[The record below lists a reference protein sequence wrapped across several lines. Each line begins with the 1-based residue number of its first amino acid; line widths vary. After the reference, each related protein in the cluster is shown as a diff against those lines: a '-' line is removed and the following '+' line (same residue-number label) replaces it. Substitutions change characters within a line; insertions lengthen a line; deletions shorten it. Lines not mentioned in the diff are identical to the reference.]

1 MALIKLSKGL
11 YSAYTA
17 LSTKDANTVYFC
29 TDSGH
34 LYLGTTLLVGG
45 SVTSVTHNSDT
56 EVITIVTQTGT
67 GAQST
72 TVDLGVYLKENTPI
86 TASTGKSFVTY
97 DTKGLVTGGT
107 AITATDSQL
116 VKGDGSGVNIGTGSG
131 NIPVLNGS
139 GKLSDSVIPSI
150 AITDT
155 FVVATEV
162 AMLALTAEVGDVAIR
177 TDLKK
182 SFILQ
187 TSPASVLANWQ
198 ELKTPTDA
206 VNSVNGQT
214 GTIVLGGGDLLVETA
229 SNVTNGASITTTDT
243 IDGALGKLNTKIGA
257 KLNKNAAIT
266 AATKT
271 KITYDVNGL
280 VTAGVDASAVDFL
293 ISGYS
298 KATDPNSPLGST
310 DTVLS
315 AFGKLEKTLDSVK
328 GTADGAVQSVTSG
341 TPNTI
346 NIGGTATD
354 PTVSLIK
361 LPPIQVNSEDR
372 YKYINHRLGR
382 KPDVQLID
390 DSGEIRYVQ
399 VIHLSDDSLQLS
411 WVGSI
416 AGSIIIE

>member
-1 MALIKLSKGL
+1 MAQIKLSKGL

-17 LSTKDANTVYFC
+17 LATKDANTVYFC

-45 SVTSVTHNSDT
+45 SVTSVTHNAGT
-56 EVITIVTQTGT
+56 EIITIVTQTGT

-86 TASTGKSFVTY
+86 PASTGKSFVTY

-116 VKGDGSGVNIGTGSG
+116 VKGDGSGVSIGTASG

-155 FVVATEV
+155 FVVATEA

-177 TDLKK
+177 EDLFK

-198 ELKTPTDA
+198 ELKTPTDT

-214 GTIVLGGGDLLVETA
+214 GAVVLGGGDLLVETA
-229 SNVTNGASITTTDT
+229 SNVTGGADIKTTDT
-243 IDGALGKLNTKIGA
+243 IDGALGKLNTKLGT
-257 KLNKNAAIT
+257 KLDKNTAIT
-266 AATKT
+266 GATKT
-271 KITYDVNGL
+271 KITYDSNGL
-280 VTAGVDASAVDFL
+280 VTAGADATASDFVL
-293 ISGYS
+293 TGYTKNANPDVS
-298 KATDPNSPLGST
+298 IATT
-310 DTVLS
+310 DTIS
-315 AFGKLEKTLDSVK
+315 AALGKLEKTLDSVNA
-328 GTADGAVQSVTSG
+328 TADGAVQSISSST
-341 TPNTI
+341 TNTI
-346 NIGGTATD
+346 AVGAEDSSHNVTIGLKISATQQNVTITSATD
-354 PTVSLIK
+354 
-361 LPPIQVNSEDR
+361 
-372 YKYINHRLGR
+372 G
-382 KPDVQLID
+382 
-390 DSGEIRYVQ
+390 
-399 VIHLSDDSLQLS
+399 LQ
-411 WVGSI
+411 
-416 AGSIIIE
+416 ATYD

>member
-1 MALIKLSKGL
+1 MAQIKLSKGL

-17 LSTKDANTVYFC
+17 LATKDANTVYFC

-45 SVTSVTHNSDT
+45 SVTSVTHNAGT
-56 EVITIVTQTGT
+56 EIITIVTQTGT

-72 TVDLGVYLKENTPI
+72 TVDLSVYLKGNTPI
-86 TASTGKSFVTY
+86 PASTGKSFVTY

-116 VKGDGSGVNIGTGSG
+116 VKGDGSGVSIGTGSG

-155 FVVATEV
+155 FVVATQV

-177 TDLKK
+177 TDLNK

-214 GTIVLGGGDLLVETA
+214 GAVVLGGGDLLVETA
-229 SNVTNGASITTTDT
+229 SNVSGGADIKTTDT
-243 IDGALGKLNTKIGA
+243 IDGALGKLNTKLGT
-257 KLNKNAAIT
+257 KLDKNTAIP
-266 AATKT
+266 ANTKT
-271 KITYDVNGL
+271 KITYDANGL
-280 VTAGVDASAVDFL
+280 VTAGADATASDFVL
-293 ISGYS
+293 TGYT
-298 KATDPNSPLGST
+298 KNANPDVPIATT
-310 DTVLS
+310 DTIS
-315 AFGKLEKTLDSVK
+315 AALGKLEKTLDSVNA
-328 GTADGAVQSVTSG
+328 TADSAVQSISSST
-341 TPNTI
+341 TNTI
-346 NIGGTATD
+346 AVGAEDSSHNVTIGLKISATQQNVTITSATD
-354 PTVSLIK
+354 
-361 LPPIQVNSEDR
+361 
-372 YKYINHRLGR
+372 G
-382 KPDVQLID
+382 
-390 DSGEIRYVQ
+390 
-399 VIHLSDDSLQLS
+399 LQ
-411 WVGSI
+411 
-416 AGSIIIE
+416 ATYD